1 VTGPIRAS
9 DLERTRLLTLAE
21 RYLDLEIRDFV
32 ARHAADDRDHLPIAV
47 GEHLELLAAGE
58 AIRWQVSGGRQAAAY
73 QSRQAGAI
81 WQAIADTSG
90 VSVADARGDF
100 LRWIAG
106 QGISTA
112 EVPAVAGITPLRDGV
127 ELGPDW
133 SAASRMGVAA
143 LLAPPSRPSCEG
155 CRERLAVAMPA
166 GVLTG

>member
-106 QGISTA
+106 QVRLWDGT
-112 EVPAVAGITPLRDGV
+112 PAGRTPIG
-127 ELGPDW
+127 LGPD
-133 SAASRMGVAA
+133 A
-143 LLAPPSRPSCEG
+143 RPG
-155 CRERLAVAMPA
+155 AYRLAADDPPDRKEVPNPR
-166 GVLTG
+166 